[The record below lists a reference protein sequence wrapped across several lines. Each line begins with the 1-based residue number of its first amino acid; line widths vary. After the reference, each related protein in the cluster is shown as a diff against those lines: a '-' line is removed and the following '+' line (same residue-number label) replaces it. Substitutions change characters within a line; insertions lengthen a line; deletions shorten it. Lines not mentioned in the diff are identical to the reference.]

1 MTAQITIIGNLTRDP
16 ELRFTKSGDA
26 VANFT
31 VAVNERIK
39 EGDSWV
45 DGEASYYNVSAW
57 KKFAENITENL
68 RGGDRVIVTGKM
80 KIEKY
85 ETKEGEQRQKP
96 VITADEVGIALRF
109 KGLPATTSKPAP
121 AEDSVPF

>member
-1 MTAQITIIGNLTRDP
+1 MTAQITIVGNLTRDP
-16 ELRFTKSGDA
+16 ELRFTKSGEA

-31 VAVNERIK
+31 VAVNERVK
-39 EGDSWV
+39 EGDAWV
-45 DGEASYYNVSAW
+45 DGEASYYNVTAW
-57 KKFAENITENL
+57 KRFAENITENL
-68 RGGDRVIVTGKM
+68 RQGDRVIVSGKI

-109 KGLPATTSKPAP
+109 KGLPAPEVKSPPADDI
-121 AEDSVPF
+121 APF

>member
-16 ELRFTKSGDA
+16 ELRFTKSGEA
-26 VANFT
+26 VVNFT
-31 VAVNERIK
+31 VAVNERVK

-45 DGEASYYNVSAW
+45 DGEASYYSVSAW

-68 RGGDRVIVTGKM
+68 RSGDRVIVVGKM

-96 VITADEVGIALRF
+96 AITAEEVGIAVRF
-109 KGLPATTSKPAP
+109 KGLPSTPSKALR
-121 AEDSVPF
+121 AEDIPPF

>member
-16 ELRFTKSGDA
+16 ELRFTKSGEA

-31 VAVNERIK
+31 VAVNERVK
-39 EGDSWV
+39 EGESWV
-45 DGEASYYNVSAW
+45 DGEPSYYNVSAW
-57 KKFAENITENL
+57 KKLAENITEHL

-80 KIEKY
+80 KIDKY

-109 KGLPATTSKPAP
+109 KGLPATATKSAP
-121 AEDSVPF
+121 ADDSVPF

>member
-16 ELRFTKSGDA
+16 ELRFTKSGEA
-26 VANFT
+26 VVNFT
-31 VAVNERIK
+31 VAVNERVK

-45 DGEASYYNVSAW
+45 DGEASYYNVTAW

-68 RGGDRVIVTGKM
+68 RSGDRVVVVGKM

-96 VITADEVGIALRF
+96 VITAEEVGIAVRF
-109 KGLPATTSKPAP
+109 KGLPSSPSKALPG
-121 AEDSVPF
+121 EDIPPF

>member
-16 ELRFTKSGDA
+16 ELRFTKSGEA

-31 VAVNERIK
+31 VAVNERVK
-39 EGDSWV
+39 EGDAWV
-45 DGEASYYNVSAW
+45 DGEASYYNVTAW
-57 KKFAENITENL
+57 KRFAENITENL
-68 RGGDRVIVTGKM
+68 RQGDRVIVSGKI

-96 VITADEVGIALRF
+96 VIMADEVGIALRF
-109 KGLPATTSKPAP
+109 KGLPAPEVKSRPADDI
-121 AEDSVPF
+121 APF